1 MIRLHAI
8 ILALN
13 FNSPTLPSDVLITEM
28 NNTPLL
34 YSQLCLLKYLILI
47 VTVWQPWVCG
57 SGCRGEP
64 RSEVPADLTS
74 AGFFLVGEFSLEAEC
89 DRSRTEKNEGRR
101 YLDWHK
107 SAGKYRYLV
116 QV

>member
-13 FNSPTLPSDVLITEM
+13 FNSPTLPSHVLITEM

-74 AGFFLVGEFSLEAEC
+74 AGFFSLGNSAWK
-89 DRSRTEKNEGRR
+89 RSAIAVEQKKTKA
-101 YLDWHK
+101 D
-107 SAGKYRYLV
+107 AI
-116 QV
+116 